1 MRGHSQKILASISA
15 GIFYTWIF
23 ILWLYL
29 PNLDVEAAGKYPKV
43 GILEW
48 KVQKLCACVR
58 GKRGDLLTC
67 SKNFCVN
74 KRQLLPISRF
84 SAKLQYILPL
94 RSFEAIICALSCRV
108 MFLIE
113 ISTSLFEGLRACLTL
128 SQEKGGGKGVKG
140 VFTMFLWFSF
150 FFKHFWTKTAALHWL
165 AIFAH
170 FYRLHMVMLW
180 KR

>member
-29 PNLDVEAAGKYPKV
+29 PNLNVEAAGKYPKV

-58 GKRGDLLTC
+58 SKLGDLLTC

-94 RSFEAIICALSCRV
+94 RSYNMRLKLQGDVSHWNFDVS
-108 MFLIE
+108 FWG
-113 ISTSLFEGLRACLTL
+113 SEGLPNPQ
-128 SQEKGGGKGVKG
+128 SEKGGVKG
-140 VFTMFLWFSF
+140 VEGTFTMFLWF

-170 FYRLHMVMLW
+170 IYRLHMVMLW
-180 KR
+180 KRSAD